1 MLLNGNISV
10 HVDAMSVRHTGHVLP
25 PRCAPHHPIK
35 QSSWKVCGRGWHLVV
50 IVGLRDRRSRQI
62 GQVSFMYSSA
72 LTDFLLD
79 DFDFDLLLLLLDDFD
94 LLLLADFKL
103 AGLEKILDSL
113 ARRVISSP
121 LDDELSPPRRILRV
135 ILFFERNGLT
145 IYIYINNIL

>member
-1 MLLNGNISV
+1 
-10 HVDAMSVRHTGHVLP
+10 
-25 PRCAPHHPIK
+25 
-35 QSSWKVCGRGWHLVV
+35 
-50 IVGLRDRRSRQI
+50 
-62 GQVSFMYSSA
+62 MYSSA

-94 LLLLADFKL
+94 FDLLLLTDFKL

-121 LDDELSPPRRILRV
+121 LDDELLPPRRILRV

-145 IYIYINNIL
+145 IYIIII

>member
-50 IVGLRDRRSRQI
+50 IVGLRDRSSRQI

-79 DFDFDLLLLLLDDFD
+79 DFDLLLLLLDDFDFD

-113 ARRVISSP
+113 A
-121 LDDELSPPRRILRV
+121 
-135 ILFFERNGLT
+135 
-145 IYIYINNIL
+145 